1 MHFLCCDLSS
11 LLRQKAM
18 MVDKD
23 FGEFIDGDAGQS
35 FKSREY
41 KSIPNICAC
50 FCVGGFS
57 HSVMGNIINLLPV
70 SWGREAPI
78 RGWVSTS
85 VSAVDRLST
94 TQR

>member
-57 HSVMGNIINLLPV
+57 HSVMGNIINLLPD
-70 SWGREAPI
+70 SREEHTRNRKRSSFFLPCSP
-78 RGWVSTS
+78 RT
-85 VSAVDRLST
+85 LS
-94 TQR
+94 